1 MKVGDLV
8 RLTSRTTVG
17 VIVKVVPQIQDDLD
31 DLFPYLIHF
40 FDGMPTDFFGARH
53 LEVISESR

>member
-8 RLTSRTTVG
+8 CLTSRNTVG

-31 DLFPYLIHF
+31 DLFPYLIYF
-40 FDGMPTDFFGARH
+40 FDGMPMDFFGARH

>member
-8 RLTSRTTVG
+8 RLTSRNTVG

-31 DLFPYLIHF
+31 DLFPYLIYF
-40 FDGMPTDFFGARH
+40 FDGMATDFFGARH
-53 LEVISESR
+53 LELISESR